1 MVLVRRRWCALPL
14 VAVAA
19 TALALGLPAA
29 SASAASP
36 TSGLRLTGLNSFVD
50 PASGAFHIDGQI
62 VNNGPAVDSPAA
74 VLNLIN
80 AQGQVI
86 GTQTAY
92 ASIQVLFA
100 GGKSG
105 FDQQMPAKPA
115 GLDHITLAH
124 FIGQPHLVTP
134 SRGLTITVTSAQHT
148 TSLMSTQLLTGTAR
162 NDEPYIV
169 QAIKIVVTFYKADGS
184 VAWVANT
191 VSAVTDP
198 NIQPGQSLPWSIPGH
213 AGYPDWST
221 YSIAYTAN
229 ENGKALVAPL
239 NLIKLPAVHP
249 VAVLGET
256 LTNLGHAPVTG
267 QLPNQ
272 QYVAKLPS
280 DFGQTE
286 AAAPTITTPAQTTT
300 TAINGNTYT
309 GPQDGTH
316 GVAPISFP
324 IMRTARDLLIAL
336 VALVLVYLIVRTVMR
351 RQRRAARAA

>member
-1 MVLVRRRWCALPL
+1 MRRLRTLPL
-14 VAVAA
+14 VALAA
-19 TALALGLPAA
+19 TALALVLPAG

-80 AQGQVI
+80 GQGQLI

-100 GGKSG
+100 GGRSG

-124 FIGQPHLVTP
+124 FIGQPHIIVAP
-134 SRGLTITVTSAQHT
+134 SRGITVTVTNVQHT
-148 TSLMSTQLLTGTAR
+148 TSQFSTQLLTGTAR

-169 QAIKIVVTFYKADGS
+169 QVIKIVVTFYKADGS

-191 VSAVTDP
+191 VSQVTDP
-198 NIQPGQSLPWSIPGH
+198 NVQPGQTIPWSIPGKP
-213 AGYPDWST
+213 GYPDWST

-239 NLIKLPAVHP
+239 NLISLPAVHP
-249 VAVLGET
+249 IAVLGAT
-256 LTNLGHAPVTG
+256 LTNLGHAPITG
-267 QLPNQ
+267 QMPNR

-280 DFGQTE
+280 DFGQTD
-286 AAAPTITTPAQTTT
+286 AAAPIITTPAQIGT
-300 TAINGNTYT
+300 TAISGDTYV

-324 IMRTARDLLIAL
+324 IMRTARDLLLAL
-336 VALVLVYLIVRTVMR
+336 VALALVYLIVRTIMR

>member
-1 MVLVRRRWCALPL
+1 MRRLRTLPL
-14 VAVAA
+14 AALAA
-19 TALALGLPAA
+19 TALALVLPAG
-29 SASAASP
+29 SASAAAP
-36 TSGLRLTGLNSFVD
+36 TSGLRLAGLNSFVD

-62 VNNGPAVDSPAA
+62 VNNGPAVDSPAV

-80 AQGQVI
+80 AEGQLI

-100 GGKSG
+100 GGSSG

-115 GLDHITLAH
+115 GLDRITFSH

-134 SRGLTITVTSAQHT
+134 SRGITITVTKVQHS
-148 TSLMSTQLLTGTAR
+148 TSLFSTQLLTGTAR

-169 QAIKIVVTFYKADGS
+169 QAIKIVVTFYKADGG

-191 VSAVTDP
+191 VSQVTDP
-198 NIQPGQSLPWSIPGH
+198 NVQPGQTIPWSIP
-213 AGYPDWST
+213 AKPGYPDWST

-239 NLIKLPAVHP
+239 NLINLPAVHP
-249 VAVLGET
+249 AAVLGPT

-267 QLPNQ
+267 QMPNR

-280 DFGQTE
+280 DFGHTD

-300 TAINGNTYT
+300 TAVNGNTYV

-324 IMRTARDLLIAL
+324 IMRTARDLLFALIAL
-336 VALVLVYLIVRTVMR
+336 GLVYLIVRTVMR